1 MTKTARFLLLFCVL
15 NSSCIATI
23 LAADA
28 ARGDLSW
35 ALAYETPGH
44 SCVRPKLRK
53 SNEVAGQYEKMK
65 RKTAQFN
72 RCVKKFHGLL
82 IEDHQKIVQAA
93 RTAPTGFTE
102 QQAQSLLAKVRDIEK
117 TLEELGENLSIPHD
131 QYEIERFFHVGN
143 RPSI

>member
-1 MTKTARFLLLFCVL
+1 MAKTARFLLLFCAL
-15 NSSCIATI
+15 NSSCIAAT

-28 ARGDLSW
+28 TNGDLSW

-44 SCVRPKLRK
+44 SCVRPKQRK
-53 SNEVAGQYEKMK
+53 SNEVAGQYDKMK

-72 RCVKKFHGLL
+72 RCVKEFHGQL

-102 QQAQSLLAKVRDIEK
+102 QQGQSLLAKVRDIEK

-131 QYEIERFFHVGN
+131 QYEIERFFHIGN